1 MNDAGKV
8 AFTPKGAY
16 VSTETYEY
24 LDTVQYN
31 GNCYAAKKTT
41 TGNTPPTTGTYS
53 DDYWAV
59 LVIGGA
65 SVPVATLDTP
75 GLVKAGADI
84 VVNSDGDMSLKT
96 DFEEQTEIAG
106 LTGSEDRKTLLGK
119 IAKAI
124 IDFIA
129 HKTLKATA
137 SVLGHVKISN
147 SAAIT
152 TEGEYALD
160 AVEKNASVEGTLAY
174 QIAQQNNNLGAISIA
189 HISDVIC
196 NSGKTATIAYLALK
210 PGTYIICSNIAWG
223 TSTAT
228 DRRDLYIT
236 AGEYNDAKLACDTR
250 FAVGGYNT
258 LISIATVIR
267 FTSETTIRLYATQ
280 RSGEDLAILCGDVLT
295 AVRVSV

>member
-16 VSTETYEY
+16 VSTETYEH

-75 GLVKAGADI
+75 GLVKAGEDI
-84 VVNSDGDMSLKT
+84 VVNGDGDMSLKT

-174 QIAQQNNNLGAISIA
+174 QIAQQNDNLENAYGKIESYGSYTPSATYKNESICTITANKKGKMLILANISVHTSRFMHLRNTTKAVNLSNVNFGNGINCILA
-189 HISDVIC
+189 VAQVDDGDVITL
-196 NSGKTATIAYLALK
+196 NSQFTATTELNYSVQAF
-210 PGTYIICSNIAWG
+210 YI
-223 TSTAT
+223 
-228 DRRDLYIT
+228 
-236 AGEYNDAKLACDTR
+236 
-250 FAVGGYNT
+250 V
-258 LISIATVIR
+258 
-267 FTSETTIRLYATQ
+267 
-280 RSGEDLAILCGDVLT
+280 
-295 AVRVSV
+295 

>member
-174 QIAQQNNNLGAISIA
+174 QIAQQNNNLTGRYLGLKVKTSIIQA
-189 HISDVIC
+189 FVIPA
-196 NSGKTATIAYLALK
+196 SFLT
-210 PGTYIICSNIAWG
+210 
-223 TSTAT
+223 
-228 DRRDLYIT
+228 
-236 AGEYNDAKLACDTR
+236 GE
-250 FAVGGYNT
+250 
-258 LISIATVIR
+258 ATVSL
-267 FTSETTIRLYATQ
+267 TSIGLPECTTDDYNICIIFNNHVVNGNLVFLGYKISTNNKELIFQ
-280 RSGEDLAILCGDVLT
+280 MPLNMDYSGEIWVTGI
-295 AVRVSV
+295 AVASHK

>member
-174 QIAQQNNNLGAISIA
+174 QIAQQNNNLNTRYLGLKVKSSIIQGFA
-189 HISDVIC
+189 CIATFA
-196 NSGKTATIAYLALK
+196 SGEATITLTSIGLSDCTTDDYNICIFFSNHVINGNLAFLGWK
-210 PGTYIICSNIAWG
+210 
-223 TSTAT
+223 TSTNNNELIFQFPYNS
-228 DRRDLYIT
+228 DFSGQMWIT
-236 AGEYNDAKLACDTR
+236 G
-250 FAVGGYNT
+250 
-258 LISIATVIR
+258 IAIASR
-267 FTSETTIRLYATQ
+267 K
-280 RSGEDLAILCGDVLT
+280 
-295 AVRVSV
+295 